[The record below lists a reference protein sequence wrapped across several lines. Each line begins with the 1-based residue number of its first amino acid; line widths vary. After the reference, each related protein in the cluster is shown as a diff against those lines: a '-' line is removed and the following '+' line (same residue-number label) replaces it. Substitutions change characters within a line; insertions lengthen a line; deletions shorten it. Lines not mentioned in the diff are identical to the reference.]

1 MNKGDLFFDKKSLSV
16 IFLHFNLTIQHS
28 ADMWEW
34 QILSLI
40 GFTSLVIFLIAVFY
54 ILYSGLI
61 TEIHIRTGL
70 PPVRS
75 ITIAYKYKV
84 GPYKDCGSLFKE
96 SCSIGPKLSCIGI
109 FYDDP
114 KKVPA
119 QKCRYAVGSILSEGE
134 DGPNEEQQQLYE
146 KHGFRVF
153 SFPEVTHVVTAT
165 FPHRTPLSI
174 FLGVQ
179 RVYPQLNCYIKER
192 KLCAHPFL
200 EIYREGMI
208 HYMGPLARQGD
219 FYVPEVRE
227 AQRWL
232 LGKESEEDGRT
243 DITGAD
249 SHSERSS
256 VSRRDTS
263 PAPSTTRTP
272 SHEDRDRHWDF
283 DPVERSDASSVSS
296 FEELDLDSE
305 RADRCE
311 HTPPPITG
319 SGKNNLQDQDR
330 EMMVEEE

>member
-1 MNKGDLFFDKKSLSV
+1 MPPQSQPCFLYPYCNSFKPNFQSLYELFQLSARGQ
-16 IFLHFNLTIQHS
+16 LMGFNG
-28 ADMWEW
+28 A
-34 QILSLI
+34 
-40 GFTSLVIFLIAVFY
+40 GKVF
-54 ILYSGLI
+54 IV
-61 TEIHIRTGL
+61 EM
-70 PPVRS
+70 
-75 ITIAYKYKV
+75 
-84 GPYKDCGSLFKE
+84 LFRDQFGKI
-96 SCSIGPKLSCIGI
+96 S
-109 FYDDP
+109 
-114 KKVPA
+114 VPA

-146 KHGFRVF
+146 KNGFRVF
-153 SFPEVTHVVTAT
+153 SFPEVTHVVTAS

-200 EIYREGMI
+200 EIYRGGMI
-208 HYMGPLARQGD
+208 HYMGPLARQDD

-232 LGKESEEDGRT
+232 LGKEPEEDGRT

-256 VSRRDTS
+256 MSRLPPSESRDTS
-263 PAPSTTRTP
+263 PAPSTTRTH
-272 SHEDRDRHWDF
+272 SHGDGDQHWDF
-283 DPVERSDASSVSS
+283 DHVERNNTSSVSS

-305 RADRCE
+305 RTDRCD

-319 SGKNNLQDQDR
+319 SGKNNLQGQDR

>member
-1 MNKGDLFFDKKSLSV
+1 
-16 IFLHFNLTIQHS
+16 
-28 ADMWEW
+28 MWEW
-34 QILSLI
+34 QILSVT
-40 GFTSLVIFLIAVFY
+40 GFMSLVLFLIAVCY
-54 ILYSGLI
+54 ILYSGL
-61 TEIHIRTGL
+61 TTKIHIRTGL

-75 ITIAYKYKV
+75 ITIAYKYKL
-84 GPYKDCGSLFKE
+84 GPYKDCGSVFRE

-119 QKCRYAVGSILSEGE
+119 QKCCYAVGSILSEGE
-134 DGPNEEQQQLYE
+134 DRPNEKQQQLYV
-146 KHGFRVF
+146 KNGFRVF
-153 SFPEVTHVVTAT
+153 SFPAVTHVVTAS

-200 EIYREGMI
+200 EIYQGGMI
-208 HYMGPLARQGD
+208 HYMSPLARQGD

-232 LGKESEEDGRT
+232 LGKESEEDRRT

-256 VSRRDTS
+256 VSRLPPSESRDTS
-263 PAPSTTRTP
+263 PAPSTMQTH
-272 SHEDRDRHWDF
+272 SNGDGDQHWDF
-283 DPVERSDASSVSS
+283 DHVERSDTSSVSS

-305 RADRCE
+305 RTDRCD

-319 SGKNNLQDQDR
+319 SGKNNLQGQDR
-330 EMMVEEE
+330 DMTNEEE

>member
-1 MNKGDLFFDKKSLSV
+1 
-16 IFLHFNLTIQHS
+16 
-28 ADMWEW
+28 MWEW
-34 QILSLI
+34 QILCLI
-40 GFTSLVIFLIAVFY
+40 GFISLVLFLVAVCY
-54 ILYSGLI
+54 ILYSGLT

-70 PPVRS
+70 PPVRN

-84 GPYKDCGSLFKE
+84 GPYKDCGSLFRE
-96 SCSIGPKLSCIGI
+96 SCSIGPKQPCIGI

-134 DGPNEEQQQLYE
+134 DAPNEEQQQLYE

-153 SFPEVTHVVTAT
+153 SFPEVTHVVTAS
-165 FPHRTPLSI
+165 FPHRTSLSI

-200 EIYREGMI
+200 EIYKGEII

-249 SHSERSS
+249 SHSECSS
-256 VSRRDTS
+256 VSRLPPSESRDTS
-263 PAPSTTRTP
+263 PAPSNTRTH
-272 SHEDRDRHWDF
+272 SHGDRDRCWDF
-283 DPVERSDASSVSS
+283 DHVERSDTSSVSS
-296 FEELDLDSE
+296 FEELDLDSD
-305 RADRCE
+305 RMDRCD

-319 SGKNNLQDQDR
+319 SGKNNLEGQER

>member
-1 MNKGDLFFDKKSLSV
+1 
-16 IFLHFNLTIQHS
+16 
-28 ADMWEW
+28 MWEW
-34 QILSLI
+34 QISSLI
-40 GFTSLVIFLIAVFY
+40 GFISLVLFLVAVCY
-54 ILYSGLI
+54 ILYSGLT
-61 TEIHIRTGL
+61 TEVHIRTGL

-84 GPYKDCGSLFKE
+84 GPYKKSGSLFRE
-96 SCSIGPKLSCIGI
+96 SCSIGPKLPCIGI

-119 QKCRYAVGSILSEGE
+119 QKCRYAVGSILSESE
-134 DGPNEEQQQLYE
+134 DAHSEEQQQLYE
-146 KHGFRVF
+146 KLGFRIF
-153 SFPEVTHVVTAT
+153 SFPEVTHVVTAS

-200 EIYREGMI
+200 EIYKGGMI

-232 LGKESEEDGRT
+232 LGKESEEDRRT

-249 SHSERSS
+249 SDSECSS
-256 VSRRDTS
+256 VSRLPPSESRDTS
-263 PAPSTTRTP
+263 PAPSTTRMH
-272 SHEDRDRHWDF
+272 SHGDRDRSWDF
-283 DPVERSDASSVSS
+283 DHVERSDTSSVSS
-296 FEELDLDSE
+296 FEELDLDSD
-305 RADRCE
+305 RMDRCD
-311 HTPPPITG
+311 HTPQPITV
-319 SGKNNLQDQDR
+319 SGKNNLQGQDR